1 MQRHRLSLT
10 KSVCFSHKDVSRN
23 VVGSVIK
30 QLRKVSKAISVI
42 ENYISQLRIK
52 KILKGA
58 LNKDTKRTGL
68 VNQTGP
74 LSRYFYILGNP
85 ICYTVTCHLYTG

>member
-23 VVGSVIK
+23 VGSVIK
-30 QLRKVSKAISVI
+30 QLRKPFLLLKITLV
-42 ENYISQLRIK
+42 ISQLRFK

-68 VNQTGP
+68 VNHTGP